1 MKSVAVIGAGGAGLA
16 MARYLGAH
24 PNLFKFVVYEQSSD
38 VGGTWTYDS
47 SVENLYDD
55 KSKRNGHK
63 ELTELIAKDGIH
75 SSMYKGLRYVGGFL
89 LCFLIRDNKRSVWE
103 FFWQFLTSSRQMQ
116 GRS

>member
-1 MKSVAVIGAGGAGLA
+1 MTSVAVIGAGGAGLA

-47 SVENLYDD
+47 SFENLYDD

-75 SSMYKGLRYVGGFL
+75 SSMYKGLRYVGGFS
-89 LCFLIRDNKRSVWE
+89 LCF
-103 FFWQFLTSSRQMQ
+103 FF
-116 GRS
+116 